1 MTRWQWLLIQM
12 TRKLWFRATAFSILA
27 VVTALAALLVKP
39 YIPEDIPARVGAD
52 AVDKIL
58 TILASSMLAVTTF
71 SVSTLVSA
79 YSGAASNVTPRAIKL
94 LMEDSSTQN
103 MLATFIGS
111 FLFSLVGLIALSSGV
126 YGNAGRVVLFVVTI
140 GVVLLIVVT
149 LLRWIDHV
157 SSFGRLGETTER
169 IEQAASESAR
179 AERQAPCL
187 GAMPLTAGD
196 GVAADESSRHAIFV
210 HEVGYVQHIDVRAL
224 QEVAHRM
231 GTPIRVQVRP
241 GAFVDPFQPIAT
253 CVVALN
259 DDDRKTV
266 EHAFTLGAARSFDQD
281 PRFGLCVLTEVA
293 SRALSPATNDP
304 GTAIDIV
311 GRLTRLMMVWS
322 NHANAERD
330 AQPYPRAAQVR
341 YPDVYL
347 PPIVIDD
354 LFDDAFTPVAH
365 YGAGNLEVGIKLQ
378 KALAVLARAPHPEF
392 RRCAL
397 AHSALAVARAEHV
410 LTMAVDLARLR
421 DVAAHV
427 GGQAGGHIGAN
438 AGAPPTAQRGQR
450 DVPAA

>member
-12 TRKLWFRATAFSILA
+12 SRKLWFRATAFSILA

-39 YIPEDIPARVGAD
+39 YIPADIPARIGAD
-52 AVDKIL
+52 AVDNIL

-79 YSGAASNVTPRAIKL
+79 YGGAASNVTPRAIKL

-103 MLATFIGS
+103 MLASFIGS
-111 FLFSLVGLIALSSGV
+111 FLFSLVGLIALSSGI
-126 YGNAGRVVLFVVTI
+126 YGNSGRVVLFVVTI
-140 GVVLLIVVT
+140 GVVLLIVIT

-169 IEQAASESAR
+169 IEHAATESAR
-179 AERQAPCL
+179 AERQSPCL
-187 GAMPLTAGD
+187 GAMPLQADDPALAG
-196 GVAADESSRHAIFV
+196 ASSSHAICAL
-210 HEVGYVQHIDVRAL
+210 EVGYVQHIDVRAL
-224 QEVAHRM
+224 QDIAQRV
-231 GTPIRVQVRP
+231 GTPIRVQIRP
-241 GAFVDPFQPIAT
+241 GAFVDPFKPIVT
-253 CVVALN
+253 CVAPLS
-259 DDDRKTV
+259 DEDRKAV
-266 EHAFTLGAARSFDQD
+266 EQAFTLGAARSFDQD

-311 GRLTRLMMVWS
+311 GRLTRLMMVWT
-322 NHANAERD
+322 NHANAALD
-330 AQPYPRAAQVR
+330 AQPYPRATQVR

-347 PPIVIDD
+347 PPIAIDD

-378 KALAVLARAPHPEF
+378 KALAALARAPHPEF

-397 AHSALAVARAEHV
+397 AHSALAVARAQQV
-410 LTMAVDLARLR
+410 LTMEVDLARLR
-421 DVAAHV
+421 EVAEHV
-427 GGQAGGHIGAN
+427 GVNVGSNVDSNG
-438 AGAPPTAQRGQR
+438 
-450 DVPAA
+450 

>member
-27 VVTALAALLVKP
+27 VVTALAALLIKP
-39 YIPEDIPARVGAD
+39 CIPEDIPARVGAD

-71 SVSTLVSA
+71 SVSTLVAA
-79 YSGAASNVTPRAIKL
+79 YGGAASNVTPRAIKL

-111 FLFSLVGLIALSSGV
+111 FLFSLVGLIALSSGI

-157 SSFGRLGETTER
+157 STFGRLGETTER
-169 IEQAASESAR
+169 IERAATAAAR
-179 AERQAPCL
+179 AERQSPCL
-187 GAMPLTAGD
+187 GAMPLWADDEDTANKSG
-196 GVAADESSRHAIFV
+196 RHAICAL
-210 HEVGYVQHIDVRAL
+210 EVGYVQHIDVRAL
-224 QEVAHRM
+224 QDVAQSV
-231 GTPIRVQVRP
+231 GAPIRVQVRP
-241 GAFVDPFQPIAT
+241 GAFVDPFKPIAN
-253 CVVALN
+253 CVAPL
-259 DDDRKTV
+259 DDEARKAI
-266 EHAFTLGAARSFDQD
+266 EQAFTLGATRSYDQD

-322 NHANAERD
+322 NHSNTERD
-330 AQPYPRAAQVR
+330 VQPYPRATDVR
-341 YPDVYL
+341 YPEVYL
-347 PPIVIDD
+347 PPVAIDD
-354 LFDDAFTPVAH
+354 LFDDAFTPIAH

-378 KALAVLARAPHPEF
+378 KALAVLARTPHPEF

-397 AHSALAVARAEHV
+397 AHSALAVTRAQQV
-410 LTMAVDLARLR
+410 LTMEVDLARLR
-421 DVAAHV
+421 EVAERV
-427 GGQAGGHIGAN
+427 GGHPN
-438 AGAPPTAQRGQR
+438 TPT
-450 DVPAA
+450 DPAKPADGTKASAA